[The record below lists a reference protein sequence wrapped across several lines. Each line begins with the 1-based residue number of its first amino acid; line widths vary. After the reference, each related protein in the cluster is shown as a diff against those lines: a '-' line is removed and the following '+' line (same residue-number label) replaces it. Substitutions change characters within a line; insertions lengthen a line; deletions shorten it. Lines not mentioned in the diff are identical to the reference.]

1 MFPSGRFRIVIT
13 SATRGGRSAS
23 PGTTALSS
31 SAASSSG
38 SCAGSQRQH
47 VHAASALGKGGR
59 DSETRP
65 CCQERALGNKGGSV
79 QNAVLV
85 EPEAEQQRHGAQGCQ
100 RQPDLP
106 ITLHQLPDLDLGVAG
121 RPRWDVLV

>member
-47 VHAASALGKGGR
+47 VHAASALG
-59 DSETRP
+59 
-65 CCQERALGNKGGSV
+65 NKGGSV

-106 ITLHQLPDLDLGVAG
+106 ITLYQLPDLDLGVAG
-121 RPRWDVLV
+121 